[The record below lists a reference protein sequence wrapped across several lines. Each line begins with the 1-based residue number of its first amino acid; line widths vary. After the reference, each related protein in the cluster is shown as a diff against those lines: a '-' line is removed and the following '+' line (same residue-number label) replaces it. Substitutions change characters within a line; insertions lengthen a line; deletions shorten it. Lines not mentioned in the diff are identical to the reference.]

1 MEYRLTLKDLPA
13 EERPRERLWKY
24 GPEVLSNAE
33 LLAIIIRTGNR
44 NETALALAQRMLS
57 ELGQGEG
64 LSFLVDAT
72 VEELTKVKGISM
84 AKACAIKAAVELGKR
99 IGGIK
104 SIDKVFI
111 RSPRDV
117 ANLLMNEMRY
127 LKKEYF
133 RTIQLNVKN
142 QVLAVED
149 ISVGSLNSSIVHPR
163 EVFKGP
169 IRRSSAAIILIH
181 NHPSGDPSPSREDI
195 EVTRRL
201 YEAGKLLG
209 IDVLDHIIIGDGI
222 YTSLKEKGII

>member
-1 MEYRLTLKDLPA
+1 M
-13 EERPRERLWKY
+13 
-24 GPEVLSNAE
+24 LSNAE

>member
-104 SIDKVFI
+104 STDKVFI

>member
-1 MEYRLTLKDLPA
+1 MEYRLTLKNLPA
-13 EERPRERLWKY
+13 EERPRERLCKY

-57 ELGQGEG
+57 ELGQDGG
-64 LSFLVDAT
+64 LGFLMDIT
-72 VEELTKVKGISM
+72 IEELTEVKGISL
-84 AKACAIKAAVELGKR
+84 AKACAIKAAIELGKR

-104 SIDKVFI
+104 STNKVFI

-117 ANLLMNEMRY
+117 ADLLMNEMRY
-127 LKKEYF
+127 LKKEHF

-149 ISVGSLNSSIVHPR
+149 VSVGSLNASIVHPR
-163 EVFKGP
+163 EVFQGP
-169 IRRSSAAIILIH
+169 IRRSSAAIILVH
-181 NHPSGDPSPSREDI
+181 NHPSGDPSPSKEDI
-195 EVTRRL
+195 DITKRL
-201 YEAGKLLG
+201 FEAGKLLG

>member
-64 LSFLVDAT
+64 LNFLVDAT

-104 SIDKVFI
+104 STGKVFI

>member
-64 LSFLVDAT
+64 LNFLVDAT

>member
-1 MEYRLTLKDLPA
+1 MEYRLTLKNLPE

-57 ELGQGEG
+57 ELGRHEG
-64 LSFLVDAT
+64 LGFLINIS
-72 VEELTKVKGISM
+72 VEELSKIKGISM
-84 AKACAIKAAVELGKR
+84 AKACQIKAAVELGMR
-99 IGGIK
+99 IGGLK
-104 SIDKVFI
+104 STSKVSI
-111 RSPRDV
+111 RSPEDV
-117 ANLLMNEMRY
+117 ANLLMAEMRY

-133 RTIQLNVKN
+133 RIIQLDIKN

-149 ISVGSLNSSIVHPR
+149 VSIGSLNASIVQPR
-163 EVFKGP
+163 EVFQGP
-169 IRRSSAAIILIH
+169 IRRSSAAIILVH
-181 NHPSGDPSPSREDI
+181 NHPSGDPVPSKEDI
-195 EVTRRL
+195 DVTRRL
-201 YEAGKLLG
+201 CEAGKLLG

>member
-1 MEYRLTLKDLPA
+1 MEYRLTLKNLPA
-13 EERPRERLWKY
+13 EERPRERLWNY

-33 LLAIIIRTGNR
+33 LLAIIIRTGNK
-44 NETALALAQRMLS
+44 NETALALAQRLLS

-64 LSFLVDAT
+64 LSFLIDVT
-72 VEELTKVKGISM
+72 VEELTKIKGISM

-99 IGGIK
+99 IGGVK
-104 SIDKVFI
+104 SSNKLFI
-111 RSPRDV
+111 RSPKDV
-117 ANLLMNEMRY
+117 ADLLMNEMRY

-149 ISVGSLNSSIVHPR
+149 VSVGSLNTSIVHPR
-163 EVFKGP
+163 EVFQGP
-169 IRRSSAAIILIH
+169 IRRSSAAIILVH

-195 EVTRRL
+195 DVTKRL
-201 YEAGKLLG
+201 FEAGKLLG
-209 IDVLDHIIIGDGI
+209 IDVLDHIIIGDGM

>member
-169 IRRSSAAIILIH
+169 IRRSSAAIILVH

>member
-104 SIDKVFI
+104 STGKVFI